1 MRIGIDIRAATG
13 KRAGKGWMI
22 YYLVEALSKLPA
34 AQKHEW
40 VLLADAEP
48 DFDFKL
54 PENFRTKKINL
65 KGIRWHLEV
74 AKKIKKD
81 NIVDIYLSPAS
92 YIVPARVSGKCV
104 VIIHDLVSRL
114 FPARHNKK
122 AVLIERLTLAP
133 ALRKALRV
141 IAISENTKKD
151 LEKTFPFLRGKVAI
165 ATLAAGPHYRP
176 VTDKDKLA
184 RVRQTYKLPDKYIL
198 FVGTLEPRKNIVR
211 IIRSLKL
218 LKDQDVN
225 LVVAG
230 NRGWQWEEIF
240 AEIESLG
247 LKNRI
252 IFLGYL
258 PREDLLSLYSL
269 ASAFVFPSL
278 YEGFG
283 LPVLEA
289 MQSGCPVV
297 TSKISSLP
305 EVAGEAAI
313 KVDPYKESAIAK
325 GIELAILHRNQL
337 VAAGTKQ
344 ARKFSWEKTARE
356 VLENIEEVYEKK

>member
-22 YYLVEALSKLPA
+22 YYLVEALTKLPV

-40 VLLADAEP
+40 VLLADAVP
-48 DFDFKL
+48 DFDFSL

-65 KGIRWHLEV
+65 KGVRWHLEV
-74 AKKIKKD
+74 SKKIKKD

-141 IAISENTKKD
+141 IAISENTKSD
-151 LEKTFPFLRGKVAI
+151 LEKTFPFLQSKVAV
-165 ATLAAGPHYRP
+165 ARLAAGPHYRP
-176 VTDKDKLA
+176 INNTEKLD
-184 RVRQTYKLPDKYIL
+184 RVQRSYRLPSKYVL

-211 IIRSLKL
+211 IIKSLKL
-218 LKDQDVN
+218 LRDQDIH

-240 AEIESLG
+240 SEVEKLG
-247 LKNRI
+247 LKDRI
-252 IFLGYL
+252 TFLGYL
-258 PREDLLSLYSL
+258 PREDLIALYSL
-269 ASAFVFPSL
+269 AQAFVFPSL

-313 KVDPYKESAIAK
+313 KVDPYRESAIAK
-325 GIELAILHRNQL
+325 GIEMAILHRDEL
-337 VAAGTKQ
+337 IKAGIER
-344 ARKFSWEKTARE
+344 ARSFSWEETARV
-356 VLENIEEVYEKK
+356 VLENIEVVYEKK